1 MINFRSKLSIT
12 SPETMVQ
19 WKDVSGNVEELGFYT
34 NAFGRETFST
44 TDIYEQLNL
53 YIASLNINDQK
64 QLYSLYNQIRYNFD
78 NTISYKE
85 LVANLKQ
92 IIGEISTHLN
102 IDHVYNWIKNYSN
115 IRIPDGF
122 DTTYEHNINNNKTQ
136 EKTYLK
142 EDYIYLMAY
151 CIVLKAFVPI
161 WGEYINLIR
170 KEIGTDFKEY
180 NSFQLLSSTN
190 YVNSKPYQRLL
201 TYIEHIISEDM
212 FNNYNIIN
220 NISSED
226 YNYYIF
232 CLTSVRRLAF
242 IEIKNVGNFT
252 DDDNRLNIVTFV
264 YKFIKQKIKGNV
276 SNPKNIVKDKNTISA
291 SIDENSK
298 ISVLEKYKIKTDIS
312 LEDIVE
318 LEHSVSDPYAIA
330 QRLSSN
336 INFSILEESL
346 RTSMM
351 LNHAKIPDT
360 SIRLLQ
366 WVMKPVISPR
376 GVLYVSRP
384 VLVKL
389 LGVLE
394 AVLWARGYK
403 YLALLS
409 TSQKIVN
416 EGVINVFSVDS
427 KNKIPPELIQQ
438 LEKLY
443 PFIKPAKTTKAL
455 KNENRYIINTIDSF
469 SNNMSSHILK
479 MTANEKLIEEVFGS
493 NNRKLNVTQDI
504 KTMLAKLFVELGSRS
519 WT

>member
-1 MINFRSKLSIT
+1 LINLRSKLSIT
-12 SPETMVQ
+12 APETIVS
-19 WKDVSGNVEELGFYT
+19 WKDDSGNLIELGFYT
-34 NAFGRETFST
+34 NAFGRDTFSI

-53 YIASLNINDQK
+53 YLATLSTNDQHSVF
-64 QLYSLYNQIRYNFD
+64 SLYNQVKYNFD
-78 NTISYKE
+78 NTISNKE
-85 LVANLKQ
+85 LINNLKQ
-92 IIGEISTHLN
+92 ILNDISLYLN
-102 IDHVYNWIKNYSN
+102 IENIYNWIKNYSD

-122 DTTYEHNINNNKTQ
+122 DTTYVHNINNNKTQ

-142 EDYIYLMAY
+142 EDYIYLIAY
-151 CIVLKAFVPI
+151 CIALKAYVPI

-180 NSFQLLSSTN
+180 NSFQLLS
-190 YVNSKPYQRLL
+190 NSYITAKPCQRLL
-201 TYIEHIISEDM
+201 TYIEHIMSEDM
-212 FNNYNIIN
+212 FNDYNIIN

-232 CLTSVRRLAF
+232 CLISVRRLPF
-242 IEIKNVGNFT
+242 IEIKNINNFT
-252 DDDNRLNIVTFV
+252 NDDNRLNIITFV
-264 YKFIKQKIKGNV
+264 YKYIKGKIKGNIT
-276 SNPKNIVKDKNTISA
+276 NPKNMVKDKNTISA

-298 ISVLEKYKIKTDIS
+298 ISVLEKYKMKTDIS

-318 LEHSVSDPYAIA
+318 LEYSVSNPYAIA

-336 INFSILEESL
+336 IDFNMLEESL
-346 RTSMM
+346 RTCTL

-376 GVLYVSRP
+376 GIMYISRP
-384 VLVKL
+384 ILIKL

-427 KNKIPPELIQQ
+427 KNKIPVELVQQ

-443 PFIKPAKTTKAL
+443 PFTKPTKTIKVT

-469 SNNMSSHILK
+469 SNNLSSNILK
-479 MTANEKLIEEVFGS
+479 MTANEKLLEEVFS
-493 NNRKLNVTQDI
+493 NTSRKLIVTQDI
-504 KTMLAKLFVELGSRS
+504 KTVLAKLFIELGSRS
-519 WT
+519 WN